1 MAIIAGPSIG
11 GIVYALGEP
20 SSGGADNGAQWV
32 YGVAAGLLV
41 LAVAMMLL
49 VTRRPTQRVRTA
61 VSWGSMLD
69 GLHFV
74 WRRKTV
80 LGAISLDLFAVLL
93 GGATALLPAFTQ
105 GVLHAGPDVFG
116 YLRVGRD
123 PRPCQRRELGVH
135 ACIE

>member
-49 VTRRPTQRVRTA
+49 VPTVTLVA
-61 VSWGSMLD
+61 VMDRSA
-69 GLHFV
+69 
-74 WRRKTV
+74 K
-80 LGAISLDLFAVLL
+80 
-93 GGATALLPAFTQ
+93 
-105 GVLHAGPDVFG
+105 
-116 YLRVGRD
+116 
-123 PRPCQRRELGVH
+123 
-135 ACIE
+135 

>member
-1 MAIIAGPSIG
+1 LGIARAFLAPASQSFVGNLVPAAALGSAIALSSSSFQVAIIAGPSIG
-11 GIVYALGEP
+11 GIVYALEEP

-93 GGATALLPAFTQ
+93 GGATAL
-105 GVLHAGPDVFG
+105 
-116 YLRVGRD
+116 
-123 PRPCQRRELGVH
+123 
-135 ACIE
+135 